1 MKKKG
6 KFLVLLGLL
15 GTVACNDSFLD
26 QTATTDLNEESVFAD
41 SAYAAGFL
49 TNIYADIGFDTD
61 LNRFGEG
68 GLQCATDESEPRA
81 SSNISTGLA
90 FATGTINPVIV
101 TNDAWSRCYTNIRSC
116 NKFMQLIDRAPM
128 NESAKQQYK
137 AEARFLRAWYYYI
150 LLRHYGGVPI
160 VYDTIYG
167 AEDEID
173 ATRQSYE
180 TCVNYIIDECNAI
193 LKENVLRP
201 RNSGRSNG
209 RISQAACYSLIMR
222 VTLDAASPLH
232 NGSGFGTEDTKLLLG
247 YANADPERWGRAYE
261 AAKRAM
267 QMQGDYRLY
276 ECHTRHKFPDDG
288 PEPGWGFYAVQS
300 PGEFVNITTDDTDRG
315 SFSYPYAAYQEIILM
330 KKQEIRINTCQML
343 DPPSCGGNGSAG
355 YAYYDLAKAF
365 PMVDGKPIGESAYTY
380 NPLQPATNRDPRF
393 DVSIVYNGSKICN
406 QTNYYYTVYTFQG
419 EGSTQDAIYA
429 GTPTGLYTRKML
441 PRAASGNWWI
451 EPLQSRPLIRFA
463 EVMLSYAEAANE
475 YKGPDFQETLAD
487 GNTYGPLEVLKLIR
501 RRAGI
506 LPGADGMYGLKA
518 GMTKEEMREAIRLER
533 RIELAFEGFRF
544 YDVRRWMIA
553 EQTENAPM
561 HGLEISRVV
570 DAETGSINYVPR
582 EFVVRNHVFRKAMY
596 FWPIPYA
603 EIVKTPALKQNPFY
617 D

>member
-1 MKKKG
+1 MKRKG
-6 KFLVLLGLL
+6 NYLVLFLMIIGIASC
-15 GTVACNDSFLD
+15 GDDFLD
-26 QTATTDLNEESVFAD
+26 QTATTDLSEESVFAD

-49 TNIYADIGFDTD
+49 TDIYADIGFDTD
-61 LNRFGEG
+61 LDRFGEG

-81 SSNISTGLA
+81 SSRISSGLA

-101 TNDAWSRCYTNIRSC
+101 TTDAWEKCYSNIRKC
-116 NKFMQLIDRAPM
+116 NKFMQRIGDAPM
-128 NESAKQQYK
+128 IESAKLQYK

-160 VYDTIYG
+160 VYDKIYG
-167 AEDEID
+167 ANEPID

-193 LKENVLRP
+193 LADNILRP

-209 RISQAACYSLIMR
+209 RISQAACYALIMR

-232 NGSGFGTEDTKLLLG
+232 NGSGFGTDDTKLLLG
-247 YANADPERWGRAYE
+247 YANADPQRWERAYE

-276 ECHTRHKFPDDG
+276 EVHTCHKFPDVNDG
-288 PEPGWGFYAVQS
+288 KPEPGWGFYAVQS
-300 PGEFVNITTDDTDRG
+300 PGEFVNVTSDG
-315 SFSYPYAAYQEIILM
+315 AFSYPFAAYQEIILM
-330 KKQEIRINTCQML
+330 KKQEIRITTCQML
-343 DPPSCGGNGSAG
+343 DPPSCGGNGAAG

-365 PMVDGKPIGESAYTY
+365 PMIDGKPIGESSYAY
-380 NPLQPATNRDPRF
+380 NPLQPNQNRDPRF
-393 DVSIVYNGSKICN
+393 DVSIIYNGSKICN
-406 QTNYYYTVYTFQG
+406 QTDYFYPVYTYKG
-419 EGSTQDAIYA
+419 ENSTQDAVYS

-463 EVMLSYAEAANE
+463 EVLLSYAEAVNE
-475 YKGPDFQETLAD
+475 WKGPDFSETLGD
-487 GNTYGPLEVLKLIR
+487 GNTYSALEVLKLIR

-506 LPGADGMYGLKA
+506 APGTDGMYGLKA
-518 GMTKEEMREAIRLER
+518 GMTQDEMREAIRNER

-544 YDVRRWMIA
+544 FDVRRWMIA
-553 EQTENAPM
+553 EKTENQPM
-561 HGLEISRVV
+561 HGLEITRVV
-570 DAETGSINYVPR
+570 DENNKVTYVPR

-603 EIVKTPALKQNPFY
+603 EIVKTPALKQNPYY

>member
-1 MKKKG
+1 MKRKG
-6 KFLVLLGLL
+6 NYLVLFLMIIGIASC
-15 GTVACNDSFLD
+15 GDDFLD
-26 QTATTDLNEESVFAD
+26 QTATTDLSEESVFAD

-49 TNIYADIGFDTD
+49 TDIYADIGFDTD
-61 LNRFGEG
+61 LDRFGEG

-81 SSNISTGLA
+81 SSRISSGLA

-101 TNDAWSRCYTNIRSC
+101 TTDAWEKCYSNIRKC
-116 NKFMQLIDRAPM
+116 NKFMQRIGDAPM
-128 NESAKQQYK
+128 VESAKLQYK

-160 VYDTIYG
+160 VYDKIYG
-167 AEDEID
+167 ADDPID
-173 ATRQSYE
+173 ATRQTYE

-193 LKENVLRP
+193 LADNILRP

-209 RISQAACYSLIMR
+209 RISQAACYALIMR

-232 NGSGFGTEDTKLLLG
+232 NGSGFGTDDTKLLLG
-247 YANADPERWGRAYE
+247 YADADPQRWGRAYE

-276 ECHTRHKFPDDG
+276 EVHTCHKFPDANDG
-288 PEPGWGFYAVQS
+288 KPEPGWGFYAVQS
-300 PGEFVNITTDDTDRG
+300 PGEFVNVTSDG
-315 SFSYPYAAYQEIILM
+315 EFSYPYAAYQEIILM
-330 KKQEIRINTCQML
+330 KKQEIRITTCQML
-343 DPPSCGGNGSAG
+343 DPPSCGGNGAAG

-365 PMVDGKPIGESAYTY
+365 PMIDGKPIGESSYTY
-380 NPLQPATNRDPRF
+380 NPLQPSQNRDPRF
-393 DVSIVYNGSKICN
+393 DVSIIYNGSKICN
-406 QTNYYYTVYTFQG
+406 QTDYSYPVYTYKG
-419 EGSTQDAIYA
+419 ENSTQDAVYS

-463 EVMLSYAEAANE
+463 EVLLSYAEAVNE
-475 YKGPDFQETLAD
+475 WKGPDFSETLGD
-487 GNTYGPLEVLKLIR
+487 GNTYSALEVLKLIR

-506 LPGADGMYGLKA
+506 APGADDMYGLKS
-518 GMTKEEMREAIRLER
+518 GMTQDEMREAIRNER
-533 RIELAFEGFRF
+533 RVELAFEGFRF
-544 YDVRRWMIA
+544 FDVRRWMIA
-553 EQTENAPM
+553 EKTENQPM
-561 HGLEISRVV
+561 HGLEITRVV
-570 DAETGSINYVPR
+570 DESNKVTYESR

-603 EIVKTPALKQNPFY
+603 EIVKTPALKQNPYY

>member
-1 MKKKG
+1 MKRKG
-6 KFLVLLGLL
+6 NYLVLSLMIIGIASC
-15 GTVACNDSFLD
+15 GDDFLD
-26 QTATTDLNEESVFAD
+26 QTATTDLSEESVFAD

-49 TNIYADIGFDTD
+49 TDIYADIGFDTD
-61 LNRFGEG
+61 LDRFGEG

-81 SSNISTGLA
+81 SSRISSGLA

-101 TNDAWSRCYTNIRSC
+101 TTDAWEKCYSNIRKC
-116 NKFMQLIDRAPM
+116 NKFMQRIGDAPM
-128 NESAKQQYK
+128 IESAKLQYK

-160 VYDTIYG
+160 VYDKIYG
-167 AEDEID
+167 ANEPID

-193 LKENVLRP
+193 LADNILRP

-209 RISQAACYSLIMR
+209 RISQAACYALIMR

-232 NGSGFGTEDTKLLLG
+232 NGSGFGTDDTKLLLG
-247 YANADPERWGRAYE
+247 YANADPQRWERAYE

-276 ECHTRHKFPDDG
+276 EVHTCHKFPDTNDG
-288 PEPGWGFYAVQS
+288 KPEPGWGFYAVQS
-300 PGEFVNITTDDTDRG
+300 PGEFVNVTSDG
-315 SFSYPYAAYQEIILM
+315 AFSYPFAAYQEIILM
-330 KKQEIRINTCQML
+330 KKQEIRITTCQML
-343 DPPSCGGNGSAG
+343 DPPSCGGNGAAG

-365 PMVDGKPIGESAYTY
+365 PMIDGKPIGESSYAY
-380 NPLQPATNRDPRF
+380 NPLQPNQNRDPRF
-393 DVSIVYNGSKICN
+393 DVSIIYNGSKICN
-406 QTNYYYTVYTFQG
+406 QTDYFYPVYTYKG
-419 EGSTQDAIYA
+419 ENSTQDAVYS

-463 EVMLSYAEAANE
+463 EVLLSYAEAVNE
-475 YKGPDFQETLAD
+475 WKGPDFSETLGD
-487 GNTYGPLEVLKLIR
+487 GNTYSALEVLKLIR

-506 LPGADGMYGLKA
+506 APGTDGLYGLKA
-518 GMTKEEMREAIRLER
+518 GMTQDEMREAIRNER

-544 YDVRRWMIA
+544 FDVRRWMIA
-553 EQTENAPM
+553 EKTENQPM
-561 HGLEISRVV
+561 HGLEITRVV
-570 DAETGSINYVPR
+570 DENNKVTYVPR

-603 EIVKTPALKQNPFY
+603 EIVKTPALKQNPYY

>member
-330 KKQEIRINTCQML
+330 K
-343 DPPSCGGNGSAG
+343 
-355 YAYYDLAKAF
+355 
-365 PMVDGKPIGESAYTY
+365 
-380 NPLQPATNRDPRF
+380 
-393 DVSIVYNGSKICN
+393 
-406 QTNYYYTVYTFQG
+406 
-419 EGSTQDAIYA
+419 
-429 GTPTGLYTRKML
+429 
-441 PRAASGNWWI
+441 
-451 EPLQSRPLIRFA
+451 
-463 EVMLSYAEAANE
+463 LS
-475 YKGPDFQETLAD
+475 
-487 GNTYGPLEVLKLIR
+487 
-501 RRAGI
+501 
-506 LPGADGMYGLKA
+506 
-518 GMTKEEMREAIRLER
+518 
-533 RIELAFEGFRF
+533 
-544 YDVRRWMIA
+544 
-553 EQTENAPM
+553 
-561 HGLEISRVV
+561 
-570 DAETGSINYVPR
+570 
-582 EFVVRNHVFRKAMY
+582 
-596 FWPIPYA
+596 
-603 EIVKTPALKQNPFY
+603 
-617 D
+617 

>member
-1 MKKKG
+1 MKRKG
-6 KFLVLLGLL
+6 NYLVLFLMIIGIASC
-15 GTVACNDSFLD
+15 GDDFLD
-26 QTATTDLNEESVFAD
+26 QTATTDLSEESVFAD

-49 TNIYADIGFDTD
+49 TDIYADIGFDTD
-61 LNRFGEG
+61 LDRFGEG

-81 SSNISTGLA
+81 SSRISSGLA

-101 TNDAWSRCYTNIRSC
+101 TTDAWEKCYSNIRKC
-116 NKFMQLIDRAPM
+116 NKFMQRIGDAPM
-128 NESAKQQYK
+128 IESAKLQYK

-160 VYDTIYG
+160 VYDKIYG
-167 AEDEID
+167 ANEPID

-193 LKENVLRP
+193 LADNILRP

-209 RISQAACYSLIMR
+209 RISQAACYALIMR

-232 NGSGFGTEDTKLLLG
+232 NGSGFGTDDTKLLLG
-247 YANADPERWGRAYE
+247 YANADPQRWERAYE

-276 ECHTRHKFPDDG
+276 EVHTCHKFPDANDG
-288 PEPGWGFYAVQS
+288 KPEPGWGFYAVQS
-300 PGEFVNITTDDTDRG
+300 PGEFVNVTSDG
-315 SFSYPYAAYQEIILM
+315 AFSYPFAAYQEIILM
-330 KKQEIRINTCQML
+330 KKQEIRITTCQML
-343 DPPSCGGNGSAG
+343 DPPSCGGNGAAG
-355 YAYYDLAKAF
+355 YVYYDLAKAF
-365 PMVDGKPIGESAYTY
+365 PMIDGKPIGESSYAY
-380 NPLQPATNRDPRF
+380 NPLQPNQNRDPRF
-393 DVSIVYNGSKICN
+393 DVSIIYNGSKICN
-406 QTNYYYTVYTFQG
+406 QTDYFYPVYTYKG
-419 EGSTQDAIYA
+419 ENSTQDAVYS

-463 EVMLSYAEAANE
+463 EVLLSYAEAVNE
-475 YKGPDFQETLAD
+475 WKGPDFSETLGD
-487 GNTYGPLEVLKLIR
+487 GNTYSALEVLKLIR

-506 LPGADGMYGLKA
+506 APGTDGMYGLKA
-518 GMTKEEMREAIRLER
+518 GMTQDEMREAIRNER

-544 YDVRRWMIA
+544 FDVRRWMIA
-553 EQTENAPM
+553 EKTENQPM
-561 HGLEISRVV
+561 HGLEITRVV
-570 DAETGSINYVPR
+570 DENNKVTYVPR

-603 EIVKTPALKQNPFY
+603 EIVKTPALKQNPYY